1 MGAETWQVLLVCIGL
16 IATWGGIIIGVQK
29 ILMNRCVAPLQQGI
43 AELKEIPK
51 EHVKLEKSLL
61 ELKADLPLSYV
72 RREDF
77 IRFDTIINVKLDRLR
92 DLIETIKEKR

>member
-1 MGAETWQVLLVCIGL
+1 MSGETWQILLVCIGL
-16 IATWGGIIIGVQK
+16 ISAWGGIIIGVQK
-29 ILMNRCVAPLQQGI
+29 VLISRCVAPLQEAI

-51 EHVKLEKSLL
+51 EHIKLEKALL

-77 IRFDTIINVKLDRLR
+77 IRFDTVINVKLDRLR
-92 DLIETIKEKR
+92 DLIETIKERK